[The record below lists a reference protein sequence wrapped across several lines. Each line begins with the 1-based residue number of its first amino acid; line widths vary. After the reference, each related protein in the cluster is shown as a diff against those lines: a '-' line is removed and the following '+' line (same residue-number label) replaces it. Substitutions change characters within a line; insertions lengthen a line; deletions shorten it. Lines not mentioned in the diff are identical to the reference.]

1 MTIVSREETQLD
13 WLGVESLSLESL
25 SVESLCVLG
34 GEMASRR
41 RCSAFTCDTCWRS
54 EETSAST
61 LEICTLASTKVA
73 LIGGETFKSGWA
85 SDVVIAG
92 GRSASDR
99 ATDAMHGGGRDSG
112 PAIGPPSDPMLC
124 A

>member
-41 RCSAFTCDTCWRS
+41 RCSAFTCDTCS
-54 EETSAST
+54 
-61 LEICTLASTKVA
+61 
-73 LIGGETFKSGWA
+73 
-85 SDVVIAG
+85 AG
-92 GRSASDR
+92 GRQR
-99 ATDAMHGGGRDSG
+99 
-112 PAIGPPSDPMLC
+112 C
-124 A
+124 AGERYGHCSRRFYLSHRTPNRLP